1 MHGTI
6 RGMGKKKEE
15 MSIVGV
21 EPHMG
26 VPGGELNIR
35 CRAFLPGLSSGV
47 TMGAIPASVA
57 SASEDRIV
65 IRLPESPNCL
75 GLSLQAGG
83 NESPLFAFN
92 LATRLAV
99 DLHPVANPVVSP
111 DGSLITTISGSRGQ
125 QVSQPLVRVTR
136 QGEKIPFDCEIMN
149 PTGLAFSPDGQLYI
163 TSRNDGTVLRYS
175 DFETLEVVAED
186 LGVPCGIV
194 FDSDGMMYVGD
205 RTGKIYRIDGSGN
218 RVEFAVLEP
227 SIAAYHLAIDSE
239 NRLYVT
245 GPTFSM
251 RDSMYRISG
260 DGSVETLIEGL
271 ARPQGMLFFPDGNLL
286 FTAGYKGF
294 KGVFEYSCRDGSIRH
309 VVAAPI
315 LVGLAVSGQDIYFAT
330 GNSIY
335 VAQLSGKN
343 AIN

>member
-1 MHGTI
+1 
-6 RGMGKKKEE
+6 MGKKKEE
-15 MSIVGV
+15 MSIVGI

-26 VPGGELNIR
+26 VPGGDLAIR
-35 CRAFLPGLSSGV
+35 CKGFVPGLSAGV
-47 TMGAIPASVA
+47 MLGDVAASVA
-57 SASEDRIV
+57 SASEDRIM

-83 NESPLFAFN
+83 RDSAVFPFN

-175 DFETLEVVAED
+175 NFENLEVVAED

-194 FDSDGMMYVGD
+194 FDSEGMMYVGD
-205 RTGKIYRIDGSGN
+205 RTGKIYRIDNSGN
-218 RVEFAVLEP
+218 KVEFASLEP
-227 SIAAYHLAIDSE
+227 SIAAYHLAVDSE
-239 NRLYVT
+239 DRLYVT

-251 RDSMYRISG
+251 RDCLYRISG
-260 DGSVETLIEGL
+260 EGSVEPLVEGL
-271 ARPQGMLFFPDGNLL
+271 ARPQGMLFLPDGNLL

-294 KGVFEYSCRDGSIRH
+294 KGVFEYSFKDDAVRH
-309 VVAAPI
+309 VIAAPI

-335 VAQLSGKN
+335 LAQLSGKDAVN
-343 AIN
+343 